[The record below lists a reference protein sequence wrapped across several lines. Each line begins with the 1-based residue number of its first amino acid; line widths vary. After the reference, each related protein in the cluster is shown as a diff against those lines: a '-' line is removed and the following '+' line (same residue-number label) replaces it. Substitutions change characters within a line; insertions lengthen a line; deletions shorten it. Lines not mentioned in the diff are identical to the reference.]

1 MKLITIKTFDNSIE
15 AHMLR
20 SKLESEGITCFLFD
34 ENIIS
39 LNLLYNVTVGGIKL
53 KIIESDIKKTQ
64 EIIAEIEKAP
74 LTDEKEE
81 LISCPTCNSTNLYAG
96 FKSMKGVRGISSTIL
111 SFLMMVFP
119 IYYKDRL

>member
-1 MKLITIKTFDNSIE
+1 
-15 AHMLR
+15 MLR

-39 LNLLYNVTVGGIKL
+39 LNPLYNVTVGGIKL
-53 KIIESDIKKTQ
+53 RIIESDIEKTQ

-81 LISCPTCNSTNLYAG
+81 LISGSTCNSTNLYAG
-96 FKSMKGVRGISSTIL
+96 FKSMKGVKGISSAIL

-119 IYYKDRL
+119 IYYKTVYKCKSCGTEFKK